1 MKERS
6 GKIGIKWIRVT
17 FGVAGEKRGKE
28 DEEEELLTM

>member
-17 FGVAGEKRGKE
+17 CGVAGRKGARK
-28 DEEEELLTM
+28 MKNS